1 MKQKFRNILGL
12 AALLVVLTFSV
23 SGCAESHYYDTY
35 HHHSRGWY
43 DHHHTPP
50 PAGVNFD
57 VEIHQ

>member
-1 MKQKFRNILGL
+1 MKYTVRNILGMVAFL
-12 AALLVVLTFSV
+12 FVVAFSA

-50 PAGVNFD
+50 PADVNFD
-57 VEIHQ
+57 VEIHH